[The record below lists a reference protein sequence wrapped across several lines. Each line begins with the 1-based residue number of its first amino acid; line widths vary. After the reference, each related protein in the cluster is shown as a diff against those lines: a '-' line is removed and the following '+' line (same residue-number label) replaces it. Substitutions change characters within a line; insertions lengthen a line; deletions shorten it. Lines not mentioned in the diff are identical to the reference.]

1 MVLPITRAQSY
12 GGWDRQV
19 NESRGVGNL
28 LRGFLSAAGRLQRW
42 FDGLESCTPPILRGV
57 HLNGSEEKATRI
69 IAGFLTFSVL
79 QLEKGKHGKTKVK
92 RCGIEPPKA

>member
-1 MVLPITRAQSY
+1 MKAEGLAIFYEDFSAQQAGCRDGSMGSSPALPS
-12 GGWDRQV
+12 
-19 NESRGVGNL
+19 
-28 LRGFLSAAGRLQRW
+28 
-42 FDGLESCTPPILRGV
+42 ILRGE
-57 HLNGSEEKATRI
+57 HWNGSEEKATRI